1 MAKQEK
7 TGQTQGINGGTYGV
21 FTATA
26 MIVGI
31 VIGSGI
37 FFKSD
42 DILNYTGGNIFLGV
56 LVFCIG
62 AFGIIFGSL
71 TLTELSMRTLKNGG
85 AVGYYEEFISPK
97 IASGFGWFQTFVYF
111 PTLTV
116 ILSWVAG
123 IYTCLLF
130 GFEMTL
136 ETQVLIGLAYMLLFY
151 LLNILSVKLGGYFQN
166 ATAVIKLIPLLGIAL
181 VSLFW
186 SEPAPVLEAGIELV
200 KTRDVGIAWLAA
212 LVPIAFSFDG
222 WIVST
227 SIASEVKNPKKNM
240 TIALIIGP
248 IIVLGVYLMFFLG
261 LNKMLGA
268 EYILSTRD
276 AAINKVGEMLLGAY
290 GTRILLTFVLVSVL
304 GVVNGVILGGLRM
317 PQALASKDMIPNSAK
332 VKQLNPKFQL
342 SLRSCAINF
351 IASLVWMVVHY
362 ITQKTNAL
370 VGGDISEISIVFSY
384 ACYIILY
391 LKVITMKK
399 NKIINSVFKGII
411 CPIFAIIGAS
421 IIFVGGFITNPVYVS
436 FFILFCLSVCLVGI
450 LYYEKS
456 GKTKNKMTK

>member
-1 MAKQEK
+1 MVKQRK
-7 TGQTQGINGGTYGV
+7 TGQSQVNQGGTYGV

-42 DILNYTGGNIFLGV
+42 DILNYTGGNVFLGV

-85 AVGYYEEFISPK
+85 AVGYYEEFVSPK

-130 GFEMTL
+130 GIENTL
-136 ETQVLIGLAYMLLFY
+136 ETQVLIGLFYMVLFFA
-151 LLNILSVKLGGYFQN
+151 LNILSVKLGGYFQN
-166 ATAVIKLIPLLGIAL
+166 ATALIKLIPLLGIAL

-186 SEPAPVLEAGIELV
+186 SQPVPALEAGIELV

-240 TIALIIGP
+240 TLALIIGP

-276 AAINKVGEMLLGAY
+276 AAINKVGEMLLGGN
-290 GTRILLTFVLVSVL
+290 GTRILLTFVVISVL

-317 PQALASKDMIPNSAK
+317 PQAMASKNMIPGSVK
-332 VKQLNPKFQL
+332 VKEINPKYQL
-342 SLRSCAINF
+342 SLRSCAIHF
-351 IASLVWMVVHY
+351 VASLAWMAVHY

-384 ACYIILY
+384 ACYIVLY
-391 LKVITMKK
+391 LKVLSMKK
-399 NKIINSVFKGII
+399 DKTINSVFKGVI
-411 CPIFAIIGAS
+411 CPVFAIIGAS
-421 IIFVGGFITNPVYVS
+421 IIFIGGFITNPVYVT
-436 FFILFCLSVCLVGI
+436 FFILFCLSVCLAGI
-450 LYYEKS
+450 FYYK
-456 GKTKNKMTK
+456 KNK